1 MAPTTDFA
9 PDPASLVLV
18 TNDDGIDSPGLSAL
32 ALELESRGFDVL
44 VAAPATNMSG
54 ASAAIG
60 PTDPHT
66 PARRV
71 AMPGLRGRAYAVQA
85 PPAMIVIAAL
95 NGAFGPVPTAVA
107 SGVNAGVNIG
117 RAILHSGTVG
127 AALTGQNLGLPSLAV
142 SVEVG
147 GSRELAA
154 ACGVDAFIDIL
165 AMPRPTLAN
174 VNVPASA
181 TIDSER
187 VSVRLAKF
195 GAVTAAITSE
205 VLDFQLTIDPSALD
219 EPGTDGAALHAGQIA
234 ITRFSGFAGFDGGEA
249 EVSLERVG
257 SATTA

>member
-1 MAPTTDFA
+1 MPTSSR
-9 PDPASLVLV
+9 ASDSNPLVLV
-18 TNDDGIDSPGLSAL
+18 TNDDGIESPGLSAL
-32 ALELESRGFDVL
+32 ALQLESRGFAVI

-71 AMPGLRGRAYAVQA
+71 ALPGLRGQAFAVHA

-95 NGAFGPVPTAVA
+95 NGAFGAIPTAVA

-127 AALTGQNLGLPSLAV
+127 AALTGQNLGLPSVAV
-142 SVEVG
+142 SLEPG
-147 GSRELAA
+147 GSREVAA
-154 ACGVDAFIDIL
+154 ECGVDVFVDIL
-165 AMPRPTLAN
+165 GAPRPTLAN
-174 VNVPASA
+174 VNVPANA
-181 TIDSER
+181 TLNAER
-187 VSVRLAKF
+187 VIVRLARF

-205 VLDFQLTIDPSALD
+205 VLNFQLTIDPSALD
-219 EPGTDGAALHAGQIA
+219 EPGTDGAALHAGKIA
-234 ITRFSGFAGFDGGEA
+234 ITKFSGFAGFDGDEA

>member
-1 MAPTTDFA
+1 MATSNFA
-9 PDPASLVLV
+9 PDSAPRVLV

-32 ALELESRGFDVL
+32 ALQLEARGFEVL
-44 VAAPATNMSG
+44 VAAPTTNMSG

-71 AMPGLRGRAYAVQA
+71 ELAGLRGQAFAVQA

-95 NGAFGPVPTAVA
+95 NGAFGAAPTAVA

-127 AALTGQNLGLPSLAV
+127 AALTGQNLGLPSIAISL
-142 SVEVG
+142 EPG
-147 GSRELAA
+147 GSREVAA
-154 ACGVDAFIDIL
+154 VCGVDVFVDIL
-165 AMPRPTLAN
+165 DRPRPTLAN
-174 VNVPASA
+174 VNVPAGA

-219 EPGTDGAALHAGQIA
+219 EPGTDGAALHAGKIA

-257 SATTA
+257 SNTTT